1 MSLRV
6 KGARTGRGGLRN
18 RMCISLSSTPPP
30 SSLPPPPA
38 YCTAPVRRN
47 ALHARQREKKNDEG
61 NASRCYKYIYR
72 AIAVVRCFVNNVS
85 STRYPFPLSLLRDAN
100 WTRPFR
106 GNNSSEGTF
115 MRAGAR
121 LLSSPFLP
129 LRDFFRVASPLPR
142 RFARTHALK
151 NVLSR
156 RSFPPPRFADE
167 KRSSSI
173 YFIPSP
179 FLFHGFVWRPPLS
192 RTSLDSR
199 ESFLFNKLE

>member
-1 MSLRV
+1 M
-6 KGARTGRGGLRN
+6 
-18 RMCISLSSTPPP
+18 
-30 SSLPPPPA
+30 
-38 YCTAPVRRN
+38 
-47 ALHARQREKKNDEG
+47 
-61 NASRCYKYIYR
+61 
-72 AIAVVRCFVNNVS
+72 VRCFVNNVS

-179 FLFHGFVWRPPLS
+179 LLFHGFVWRPPLS